1 MRSERELAEFGRSL
15 RLNLEARQ
23 HERIELHA
31 KLVVLDLGGVPELP
45 DSYIEWLTIGNYTN
59 FLERDLRLAV

>member
-15 RLNLEARQ
+15 RLNLQARQ
-23 HERIELHA
+23 LERVELHA

-45 DSYIEWLTIGNYTN
+45 ENWIEWLTIGNYDKFLDKELN
-59 FLERDLRLAV
+59 FAA